1 MNAPTRLLV
10 LLTLAFCGARAA
22 VAVEAPAKKIIY
34 YGWSTR
40 DSAYYR
46 NHWAEME
53 RIPFDGIAIS
63 IAIDRTRATT
73 GDGSTGN
80 LLGWQVFG
88 KTAFQLSDFQP
99 AIADLQVPE
108 GQHFTDNFLPLSI
121 ATRDQDQGLSWFDDA
136 RWATIEGN
144 WRVFVSIAKD
154 GGCRGLMLD
163 PEHYDYEC
171 ELFNYTTHRAQRFD
185 ATYAQ
190 YVAKARARGRQLG
203 IATAGIFPDITI
215 ALLYGYSLS
224 RDGLRKGAPLEG
236 GRYALLPAFLDGLIE
251 GSAPAAR
258 FVDLWEQ
265 GHHQRSL
272 PEFKSARQ
280 EMQGNATMAANPAV
294 YWAKVKPGLSLR
306 IDYEPPHVAWDA
318 RFPNRNFFS
327 PARFQAALAAAVKT
341 TDRYVWI
348 YSEEGP
354 QFFPPARLPAG
365 YLTAIR
371 AAKTQAVRSTAVPM
385 AVGVGGTLGLVLTVP
400 FLRRRKPVA
409 ADRRLRILM
418 VTGIFP
424 PDRGG
429 PASYTPKMATALT
442 GFGHSVSVIC
452 LSDSLHHDDRA
463 YPFAVQR
470 IRRRQFW
477 PLRILKV
484 TLAIWRAGRQHDL
497 VYVNG
502 LGAESALGAFLA
514 NRPAVHKVVGD
525 YAWERVV
532 GWGKFHGTLDE
543 YQAARKPPLLWL
555 ADLIRTVPLK
565 LAESIIV
572 PSAYLKRI
580 VSGWKI
586 AGEKV
591 QVIRNAVQRST
602 AKEGSILLPRWEGK
616 TIITVCR
623 LVPWK
628 GVDAVIRLLPE
639 LPETRFIIAGDGHD
653 RRSLQALAQSLGVSA
668 RVLFLGDVP
677 HSCVH
682 QCLAQSDAF
691 VLNSTYEGLPH
702 VVLEAMAAQVPVIAT
717 NAGGTGEVVEH
728 MVTGMLVRVGDSA
741 GLKAAIERL
750 WSDPELGRRL
760 VAEATLRCAAHF
772 DFDSMVAATDAV
784 LRRALSPPPEPALHI
799 AEVGS

>member
-1 MNAPTRLLV
+1 MNATIRLL
-10 LLTLAFCGARAA
+10 LLLSLAFGGA
-22 VAVEAPAKKIIY
+22 VLAVEAPAKKIIY

-46 NHWAEME
+46 DHWAEME
-53 RIPFDGIAIS
+53 RMPFDGIAIS

-73 GDGSTGN
+73 GNGSTGN

-88 KTAFQLSDFQP
+88 KRAFQLSEFQP
-99 AIADLQVPE
+99 AIADLQVP
-108 GQHFTDNFLPLSI
+108 GGRHFTDNFLPLSI

-136 RWATIEGN
+136 RWAAIEGN
-144 WRVFVSIAKD
+144 WRVLVSIAQA

-171 ELFNYTTHRAQRFD
+171 ELFNYTAHRAQRFD
-185 ATYAQ
+185 APYAQ

-203 IATAGIFPDITI
+203 AATAGIFPDLTI

-224 RDGLRKGAPLEG
+224 RDGLRKEAPLEG

-251 GSAPAAR
+251 ASAPQAR

-265 GHHQRSL
+265 GHHNRTL
-272 PEFKSARQ
+272 PEFKAARTAIQ
-280 EMQGNATMAANPAV
+280 ANATMAANPAV
-294 YWAKVKPGLSLR
+294 YWARMKPGLSLK
-306 IDYEPPHVAWDA
+306 IDYELPHAAWDF
-318 RFPNRNFFS
+318 RYPTRNFFS
-327 PARFQAALAAAVKT
+327 PAVFQNALAAAVKT
-341 TDRYVWI
+341 SDRYVWI

-354 QFFPPARLPAG
+354 QFFPPARLPVG
-365 YLTAIR
+365 YVIAIR
-371 AAKTQAVRSTAVPM
+371 AAKNPPLHSSALPL
-385 AVGVGGTLGLVLTVP
+385 AVGVGGTLGLALTVP
-400 FLRRRKPVA
+400 FMRRRKPVA

-429 PASYTPKMATALT
+429 PASYTPKMATALS
-442 GFGHSVSVIC
+442 GFGHTVSVIC

-463 YPFAVQR
+463 HPFAVQR
-470 IRRRQFW
+470 ISRRQFW
-477 PLRILKV
+477 PLRILRV
-484 TLAIWRAGRQHDL
+484 TLAIWRAARKHDL

-502 LGAESALGAFLA
+502 LGAESALAAFLA
-514 NRPAVHKVVGD
+514 NRPTVHKVVGD

-532 GWGKFHGTLDE
+532 GWRRFNGTLDE
-543 YQAARKPPLLWL
+543 YQTARKPPLLWL
-555 ADLIRTVPLK
+555 ADLIRTMPLK

-580 VSGWKI
+580 VCGWKI
-586 AGEKV
+586 ADEKV
-591 QVIRNAVQRST
+591 QVIRNAVQRSA
-602 AKEGSILLPRWEGK
+602 AKEGAIVLPPWEGK

-639 LPETRFIIAGDGHD
+639 LPETRFVVAGDGHD
-653 RRSLQALAQSLGVSA
+653 RRSLEALAQSVGVSA

-682 QCLAQSDAF
+682 QCLAQADAF

-741 GLKAAIERL
+741 ALKTAIEQL
-750 WSDPELGRRL
+750 WSDPGLGRRL
-760 VAEATLRCAAHF
+760 VAEATLRSAAHF

-784 LRRALSPPPEPALHI
+784 LRHALSPTREPSLHI